1 MPRHCRRDPMF
12 RYRRH
17 EDDIIVLAVRW
28 YVAYRLSLRDLVEML
43 ADGGLDVYPLHDLAL
58 GPEVRTRI

>member
-1 MPRHCRRDPMF
+1 MF